1 MSYETVFAALSN
13 PVRRSILERLRDQP
27 SSVRSLADH
36 YPYSQPAI
44 SQHLKTLKDAGLVE
58 DTAEG
63 TRRIYRV
70 RPEGLRELKAYL
82 EQQWQSFLLSLDDEP
97 EESETDD

>member
-1 MSYETVFAALSN
+1 MSYETVFSALSN
-13 PVRRSILERLRDQP
+13 PVRRSILERLRDKP
-27 SSVRSLADH
+27 SSVRNLADH

-44 SQHLKTLKDAGLVE
+44 SQHLKTLKDAGLVD

-70 RPEGLRELKAYL
+70 RPEGMQMLKTYL
-82 EQQWQSFLLSLDDEP
+82 EQHWQGFLLSLDEDE
-97 EESETDD
+97 EEDQSDD

>member
-1 MSYETVFAALSN
+1 MSYDTVLSALSN

-63 TRRIYRV
+63 ARRIYRV
-70 RPEGLRELKAYL
+70 RPEGLRELKTYL
-82 EQQWQSFLLSLDDEP
+82 ERQWQDFLVSLDDDP
-97 EESETDD
+97 KEENAND

>member
-1 MSYETVFAALSN
+1 MPYEVIFTALSN
-13 PVRRSILERLRDQP
+13 PVRRSILERLRDNP
-27 SSVRSLADH
+27 SSVRALADH

-44 SQHLKTLKDAGLVE
+44 SQHLKMLKDAGLVE

-70 RPEGLRELKAYL
+70 RPEGLGLLKTYL
-82 EQQWQSFLLSLDDEP
+82 ERHWRSVLLSLD
-97 EESETDD
+97 EEEEGTDD

>member
-13 PVRRSILERLRDQP
+13 PVRRSILERLRDNP
-27 SSVRSLADH
+27 SSVRSLADQFPH
-36 YPYSQPAI
+36 SQPAI
-44 SQHLKTLKDAGLVE
+44 SQHLKTLKDAGLVG

-70 RPEGLRELKAYL
+70 RPEGMRMLKSYL
-82 EQQWQSFLLSLDDEP
+82 EQHWQTFLLSLDDN
-97 EESETDD
+97 EEDDQTDD

>member
-13 PVRRSILERLRDQP
+13 PIRRSILERLRDNP

-44 SQHLKTLKDAGLVE
+44 SQHLKTLKDAGLVD
-58 DTAEG
+58 DTAKG

-70 RPEGLRELKAYL
+70 RPEGMQILKTYL
-82 EQQWQSFLLSLDDEP
+82 EQHWQTFLMSLGEDERDDEI
-97 EESETDD
+97 DD

>member
-1 MSYETVFAALSN
+1 MSYETIFAALSN
-13 PVRRSILERLRDQP
+13 PVRRSILERLRDNP
-27 SSVRSLADH
+27 SSVRALADH

-70 RPEGLRELKAYL
+70 CPDGLRMLKTYL
-82 EQQWQSFLLSLDDEP
+82 EQHWRSVLVSLD
-97 EESETDD
+97 EEEEGIDD